1 MEVVMRLFAIVVSAL
16 ALVGI
21 ARLAG
26 AEEVERYRLEKTD
39 TGYVRM
45 DTATGEMSLCEERS
59 GQLVCKLAADER
71 AAFQGD
77 IDRLQARLEEM
88 EGRVAKL
95 EARPSIPETLLPS
108 DEQVDKGIDIME
120 KFFRSFM
127 GIVKELDK
135 DTAKPDADPQ
145 RT

>member
-1 MEVVMRLFAIVVSAL
+1 MEVVMRLFTILIPAL
-16 ALVGI
+16 AITGI
-21 ARLAG
+21 AFLAS
-26 AEEVERYRLEKTD
+26 AEEAERYRLEKSD

-45 DTATGEMSLCEERS
+45 DTVTGEMSICEERS

-71 AAFQGD
+71 AAFQTD
-77 IDRLQARLEEM
+77 IDRLQAKLDDV

-95 EARPSIPETLLPS
+95 EARPSIPETLLPT

-127 GIVKELDK
+127 GIVKDLDK
-135 DTAKPDADPQ
+135 DVARPDAEPQ

>member
-1 MEVVMRLFAIVVSAL
+1 MRLFAILVSAL
-16 ALVGI
+16 ALNGI
-21 ARLAG
+21 AALAS
-26 AEEVERYRLEKTD
+26 AEEADRYRLEKTD
-39 TGYVRM
+39 TGYIRM
-45 DTATGEMSLCEERS
+45 DTATGEMSICEERS

-71 AAFQGD
+71 AAFQSD
-77 IDRLQARLEEM
+77 IDRLQAKLDDVED
-88 EGRVAKL
+88 RVARL

-108 DEQVDKGIDIME
+108 DEQVNKGIDIME

-135 DTAKPDADPQ
+135 DVAKPDPDPQ

>member
-1 MEVVMRLFAIVVSAL
+1 MRLFTILIPAL
-16 ALVGI
+16 AVTGI
-21 ARLAG
+21 AGLAS
-26 AEEVERYRLEKTD
+26 AEEAERYRLEKSD

-45 DTATGEMSLCEERS
+45 DTVTGEMSICEERS

-71 AAFQGD
+71 AAFQTD
-77 IDRLQARLEEM
+77 IDRLQAKLDDV

-95 EARPSIPETLLPS
+95 EARPSIPETLLPT

-127 GIVKELDK
+127 GIVKDLDK
-135 DTAKPDADPQ
+135 DVARPDAEPQ